1 MDPHNVLQGIFRS
14 QAFVVADP
22 GNGGTITVDRDRQV
36 NELTSKAASGAT
48 ESRALAAPIKTGI
61 LTMLDFI
68 GKNSYNITVTASDSA
83 GGTATVTLTAEG
95 QWALLKSVCTT
106 QNHTTGVKTFAW
118 NVVASYGAGGTMPAS
133 SGALTGT
140 TTIPDGANLVVGS
153 TTGTI
158 IATADTQKLG
168 FYNTTAIVQPSGSG
182 TLVTGFT
189 QVTASLTTTNAAD
202 IVAAASTFTGNVGT
216 TTYTISDI
224 VAALKNLGLIA
235 S

>member
-1 MDPHNVLQGIFRS
+1 MGPLEVGMHDPESHHGRQDLRLERRRQLRR
-14 QAFVVADP
+14 
-22 GNGGTITVDRDRQV
+22 GGHDARF
-36 NELTSKAASGAT
+36 L
-48 ESRALAAPIKTGI
+48 
-61 LTMLDFI
+61 
-68 GKNSYNITVTASDSA
+68 
-83 GGTATVTLTAEG
+83 GGV
-95 QWALLKSVCTT
+95 
-106 QNHTTGVKTFAW
+106 
-118 NVVASYGAGGTMPAS
+118 
-133 SGALTGT
+133 TGT

-158 IATADTQKLG
+158 IATAATQKLG